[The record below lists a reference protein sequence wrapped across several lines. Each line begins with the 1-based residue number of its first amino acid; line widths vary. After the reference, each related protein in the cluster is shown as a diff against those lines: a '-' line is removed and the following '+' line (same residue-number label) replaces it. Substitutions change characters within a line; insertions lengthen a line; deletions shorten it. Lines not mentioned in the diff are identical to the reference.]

1 MLFVL
6 KRIIRSSQAR
16 LELLR
21 QKYNFSKEFMHKTL
35 SKKFRAGSRP
45 EFFPARIPRP
55 EFSKF
60 RAGKNPGGNSVREK
74 KNMNK
79 LTQSFPSWW
88 TLN

>member
-35 SKKFRAGSRP
+35 SKKFRVGSRP

-60 RAGKNPGGNSVREK
+60 RAGIPGGK
-74 KNMNK
+74 KNHVLKRIGRFMI
-79 LTQSFPSWW
+79 
-88 TLN
+88 